1 MKVSMYILITGNNLI
16 TEPNEYVCNPSL
28 SQIKVFFWRLSVV
41 LALVDHKMSVS
52 IFKVFDKY
60 IGGKPHKYCDIYIS
74 CMHLRLQYNDLWLYV
89 SKIKRSLIFL
99 AGK

>member
-52 IFKVFDKY
+52 IFKIFDKY
-60 IGGKPHKYCDIYIS
+60 IGDKPHKYMYCDIHIVYAFTSTIQWFVVICIQDQKVANIS
-74 CMHLRLQYNDLWLYV
+74 R
-89 SKIKRSLIFL
+89 R
-99 AGK
+99 